1 MRILV
6 TGLGTMWGSRVAQR
20 LERQPGVD
28 LVVGVDTREPRLALE
43 KTEFVR
49 ADSSYAILQRILAA
63 TRVDTIVHTHLVTD
77 SSEVRSRALH
87 EINVIGT
94 TNLVAAAGAVG
105 STVRKLVVK
114 GSTLEYGSNGD
125 DPYWWREDM
134 VRRRPPKTRIERSLV
149 EAADVVRDFA
159 DDNPQVLVT
168 HLRVADVLGEEIDSL
183 FSHLLRLPAVPEIFG
198 FDPRLQFVHEDDAT
212 GALVFAT
219 LHNAPGTFNVAGD
232 GVVPWS
238 EVARMLGKRRVPLP
252 PFFTGW
258 AAQPA
263 RVLRLADLTPE
274 LLSLLRFGRA
284 VDTTRFQHSGFR
296 YRHTTAGAVDA
307 FARGLRV
314 REIARAPEYRYERDL
329 ETFFRHSPAVVRDD
343 TPVRSD

>member
-1 MRILV
+1 M
-6 TGLGTMWGSRVAQR
+6 
-20 LERQPGVD
+20 
-28 LVVGVDTREPRLALE
+28 
-43 KTEFVR
+43 
-49 ADSSYAILQRILAA
+49 
-63 TRVDTIVHTHLVTD
+63 
-77 SSEVRSRALH
+77 
-87 EINVIGT
+87 
-94 TNLVAAAGAVG
+94 
-105 STVRKLVVK
+105 RKLVVK

-134 VRRRPPKTRIERSLV
+134 VRGRPPKTRVERSLV
-149 EAADVVRDFA
+149 EAADIVRDFA

-168 HLRVADVLGEEIDSL
+168 HLRVADVLGEEIESL

-219 LHNAPGTFNVAGD
+219 LQTVPGTFNVAGD

-252 PFFTGW
+252 PLFTGW

-263 RVLRLADLTPE
+263 RVLRLANLTPE
-274 LLSLLRFGRA
+274 LLSLLRFGAPSTPHASNTRA
-284 VDTTRFQHSGFR
+284 SA
-296 YRHTTAGAVDA
+296 TATPPQERSTPL
-307 FARGLRV
+307 RGLRV
-314 REIARAPEYRYERDL
+314 RDIARAPEYRYERDL